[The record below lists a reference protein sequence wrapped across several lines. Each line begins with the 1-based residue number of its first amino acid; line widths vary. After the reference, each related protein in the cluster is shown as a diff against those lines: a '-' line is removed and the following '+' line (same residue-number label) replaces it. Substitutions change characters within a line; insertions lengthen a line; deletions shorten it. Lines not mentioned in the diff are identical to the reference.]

1 MGDVKLLSI
10 GDVTYDTFMT
20 PTESEA
26 MCDIRERESF
36 ICFTY
41 GDKIP
46 VKNLEVS
53 VGGNAANNAVGVTRL
68 GIKTALVTTMGD
80 DEIAETIKIKL
91 NQEGVDLSYLTVQEK
106 STSNY
111 STVINYGGERT
122 IFTFRPERIYTFSEN
137 LPSVEWAYLTSMAE
151 NFSEYYDKV
160 VDWVKANNVKLAFNP
175 GSRQIRAGREK
186 IQNVLS
192 ETYIVYINRSEAE
205 SLTGMLDTHGK
216 EKELLMAT
224 CQLGPKIS
232 IITDGGGGA
241 YLFDGQRFY
250 HSGVLPVD
258 AYERTG
264 AGDAFGAGCVSALI
278 QGKSINDALLW
289 GTVNSASV
297 IGYIGSQ
304 KGLLRAQDLPQ
315 WLSRAQ
321 SCEVGVREI

>member
-1 MGDVKLLSI
+1 MDDVKLLSI

-20 PTESEA
+20 PIESEA

-68 GIKTALVTTMGD
+68 GVRTALVTTMGD
-80 DEIAETIKIKL
+80 DEIARTIKSSL
-91 NQEGVDLSYLTVQEK
+91 EQEGVDLSYLTVQEN
-106 STSNY
+106 SPSNY
-111 STVINYGGERT
+111 STIINYGGERT
-122 IFTFRPERIYTFSEN
+122 IFTYRPERIYTFPQS
-137 LPSVEWAYLTSMAE
+137 LPLVGWAYLTSLAE
-151 NFSEYYDKV
+151 NFSEFYDKV
-160 VDWVKANNVKLAFNP
+160 MEWVKANKVKLAFNP
-175 GSRQIRAGREK
+175 GSRQIRAGKEK

-205 SLTGMLDTHGK
+205 SLTGMTDTHGR
-216 EKELLMAT
+216 EKELLEAT
-224 CQLGPKIS
+224 CRLGPKIS

-241 YLFDGQRFY
+241 YAFDGARYY

-264 AGDAFGAGCVSALI
+264 AGDAFGAGCISALI
-278 QGKSINDALLW
+278 QGKTINEALLW

-304 KGLLRAQDLPQ
+304 RGLLRAQDLPQ
-315 WLSRAQ
+315 WLERAE
-321 SCEVGVREI
+321 SSEVGVYEI